1 MTLQM
6 LTSRRR
12 FVAALS
18 FCLVLCCNLFA
29 RAFSHPTSRARK
41 YHLPIARPATRFEKA
56 SFTTSSSKGSS
67 IRIVA
72 TKLRG
77 GGEQSIRGGT
87 PEGETVAESS
97 TNSQSSAVSTAG
109 IMAAFTALGQ
119 FYAQSLDMYPI
130 RTKSLTAG
138 CIFALSDYC
147 AQRLECQQA
156 KFPKPC
162 KLNWTR
168 ILTAGAVGLFY
179 FGPAAHY
186 WYDMIFRLLPGT
198 SLVSTLQKA
207 TLGQL
212 LFGPS
217 FTCIFFA
224 TSLLQAGTFSIGNWF
239 HKIKNDLP
247 SAWLAGIGFWP
258 LVDLVSYSV
267 ISKEYIPLFV
277 NVCSFLWTIF
287 LSIVA
292 NR

>member
-1 MTLQM
+1 MKLLQM

-12 FVAALS
+12 FAAALS
-18 FCLVLCCNLFA
+18 FCLLVYCNLFV
-29 RAFSHPTSRARK
+29 RAFSHPAPRARN
-41 YHLPIARPATRFEKA
+41 YHLPIDHLPARFGDV
-56 SFTTSSSKGSS
+56 SFTTNPS
-67 IRIVA
+67 IRIVGI
-72 TKLRG
+72 KLRG

-87 PEGETVAESS
+87 HEGETVAESS
-97 TNSQSSAVSTAG
+97 KNNRSLAVTTAS
-109 IMAAFTALGQ
+109 IMASFTALGR
-119 FYAQSLDMYPI
+119 FYAKSLDMYPI
-130 RTKSLTAG
+130 LTKSLTAG

-156 KFPKPC
+156 KSPKTC

-224 TSLLQAGTFSIGNWF
+224 TSLLQAGTFSIGNWLR
-239 HKIKNDLP
+239 KIKNDLP

-258 LVDLVSYSV
+258 LVDLVSYSI